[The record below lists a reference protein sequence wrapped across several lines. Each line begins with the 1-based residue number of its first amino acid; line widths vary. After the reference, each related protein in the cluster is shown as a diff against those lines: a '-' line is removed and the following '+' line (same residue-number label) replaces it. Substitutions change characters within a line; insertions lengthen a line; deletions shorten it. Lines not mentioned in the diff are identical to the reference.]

1 MKSTLKQLSQGAALC
16 GIPTGIGSVDM
27 LGDLS
32 PGEVLPL
39 ALVLAAFAGAG
50 VWMFR
55 RWGNPTATQIPTEA
69 PLKEASSEETKE
81 SQEERELINVW

>member
-1 MKSTLKQLSQGAALC
+1 MKSSLKQLSQGAALC
-16 GIPTGIGSVDM
+16 GVPTGIGSVDM

-32 PGEVLPL
+32 PGEVLPP

-55 RWGNPTATQIPTEA
+55 RWGNSTTTQIPTEA
-69 PLKEASSEETKE
+69 PLGEASSEETKE
-81 SQEERELINVW
+81 PREERELINV

>member
-1 MKSTLKQLSQGAALC
+1 MKFSLKQLSQGAALC
-16 GIPTGIGSVDM
+16 GVPTGIGSVDM

-39 ALVLAAFAGAG
+39 ALVLAAFAGTG

-55 RWGNPTATQIPTEA
+55 RWGNSMTTQIPTEA
-69 PLKEASSEETKE
+69 PLEEASSEETKE
-81 SQEERELINVW
+81 SREEREPINV

>member
-1 MKSTLKQLSQGAALC
+1 MKATLKRLSQGAALC
-16 GIPTGIGSVDM
+16 GVPTGIGSVDM

-32 PGEVLPL
+32 PGEVLPP

-55 RWGNPTATQIPTEA
+55 RWGNSMTTQGSTGT
-69 PLKEASSEETKE
+69 PLEEASSEETKE
-81 SQEERELINVW
+81 AQEERELTKV